1 MGGPVCV
8 RSFKQ
13 ATKSKDAERS
23 QLNINQ
29 GLQRGGFQAPWAAV
43 SVLGPCLKVDAVVF
57 SLFRLELVPHLSPQQ
72 LFFKERQISDEDQTG
87 YPVMIKFC
95 QVVCVL

>member
-8 RSFKQ
+8 KSFKR

-29 GLQRGGFQAPWAAV
+29 LAAGGAFRLWAAML
-43 SVLGPCLKVDAVVF
+43 VLGPCLKANAVFF
-57 SLFRLELVPHLSPQQ
+57 SLF
-72 LFFKERQISDEDQTG
+72 
-87 YPVMIKFC
+87 
-95 QVVCVL
+95 

>member
-8 RSFKQ
+8 KSFKQ

-29 GLQRGGFQAPWAAV
+29 GLQRGGFQALWAAML
-43 SVLGPCLKVDAVVF
+43 VLGPCLKANAVF
-57 SLFRLELVPHLSPQQ
+57 FP
-72 LFFKERQISDEDQTG
+72 LFF
-87 YPVMIKFC
+87 P
-95 QVVCVL
+95 